1 MNDNQLKFYNK
12 LRQDLYHKLCMSF
25 SNILDTDIILKNIK
39 CYNTLYESLDNI
51 EEFVNITNKCV
62 DDVCGILRIYKS
74 NVYNLDYKNSIVS
87 KGQGHIYLNI
97 SFVVSFDNNEYII
110 DANASVYKYKVTYSN
125 ISIIN
130 LNNGLYYSD
139 KYSNIRDKMNNN
151 ANTTINDLVE
161 DNDGFDNIIN
171 TYIVIN
177 RYLDIIE
184 IPSLYTVSISNK
196 DLYDFI
202 LVLKSLYDNNINITH
217 IRDILYNAFI
227 YLNDKVNLDTNNDLC
242 MCTSIK
248 YINSDL
254 ESLRYSIEFSINKRD
269 TYRLFV
275 LYTLDGKI
283 DCYMSLMI

>member
-1 MNDNQLKFYNK
+1 MNDNQLKLYNK

-51 EEFVNITNKCV
+51 GEFVNIIDKCI
-62 DDVCGILRIYKS
+62 DDIRSTLRIYKS
-74 NVYNLDYKNSIVS
+74 NIYNLDYKDTIVD
-87 KGQGHIYLNI
+87 KVHIYLNM
-97 SFVVSFDNNEYII
+97 SFYYNEFVI
-110 DANASVYKYKVTYSN
+110 DVNGSIYKDKVIYKN

-139 KYSNIRDKMNNN
+139 KYNNIHDKMNSNSN
-151 ANTTINDLVE
+151 ITINDLFE
-161 DNDGFDNIIN
+161 YNNGFDNIIN

-177 RYLDIIE
+177 RYIDILKI
-184 IPSLYTVSISNK
+184 SKLYTISISNT
-196 DLYDFI
+196 DLYYFI
-202 LVLKSLYDNNINITH
+202 LALKSLYDNNINITY
-217 IRDILYNAFI
+217 IKDIVYEAFNQLK
-227 YLNDKVNLDTNNDLC
+227 YKVNLDTNNDLC
-242 MCTSIK
+242 VCTSIK

-254 ESLRYSIEFSINKRD
+254 ESLRYSVEFSINKKD
-269 TYRLFV
+269 TYRLFI